1 MLGHL
6 RGESFLTVAGLDQMV
21 IFNLYSIMGR
31 IFFVISSGLK

>member
-31 IFFVISSGLK
+31 INFVISSGLK